1 MVEVTLH
8 ALDEAVNGL
17 ELGLDGDE
25 LVACQRAADRLSA
38 KLGVAYGEFDAL
50 ELWDLDAATS
60 MTAWLRD
67 HATMAGG
74 EASRVCAAPGA
85 CVVCP

>member
-1 MVEVTLH
+1 MYASGVVGVTLQ

-38 KLGVAYGEFDAL
+38 KLGVAYGEFDSLASCGV
-50 ELWDLDAATS
+50 DVTTPAC
-60 MTAWLRD
+60 TAR
-67 HATMAGG
+67 AGRR
-74 EASRVCAAPGA
+74 S
-85 CVVCP
+85 